1 MINLIFFPKS
11 LPLSCVP
18 LCHFLFLPPSL
29 PQVFMNSNFV
39 QSTMF
44 GSKDINIATIYGFL
58 IVNRTAYIYIY
69 LNFLFLLG

>member
-1 MINLIFFPKS
+1 
-11 LPLSCVP
+11 
-18 LCHFLFLPPSL
+18 
-29 PQVFMNSNFV
+29 MNSNFV

-69 LNFLFLLG
+69 IFKLFIFIGVEPIKKQYCDSFR